1 MSDPKSSRGSNL
13 LRAAFLGCVCIAA
26 GLILV
31 GVALRPGG
39 AGAAPES
46 MTPAAY
52 LKSKDLLL
60 ITIGLSNPQAKP
72 LNGKLAVEV
81 VGADGVVLA
90 SKSQQVELTDAA
102 GAVRFELPAGKIPL
116 DGAELRFQYGNE
128 EQFKVAL
135 KDIMVAKAHETTV
148 SAGQEFHSG
157 SLATVRCGVHGVKSL
172 SETIPL
178 AGADVEIRLKPAAG
192 NEVTLFKGKAG
203 DKGTTDASFK
213 FPSVPE
219 GNYTLIVAT
228 RSDLGEEKLEQPV
241 RVKAESKILLVTD
254 KPLYQPGQEMHIRA
268 LVLRPFD
275 LTPEA
280 QSDLTFEVEDAK
292 GNKVFKKTLKTSE
305 HGIAAVDFQ
314 LADEVNMGDYRIR
327 AILGSKQADKTV
339 AVKKYVLPKFKVEVK
354 ADKRF
359 YLPKETIR
367 VEVQSDYFFGKPT
380 ANAKIKLTASTFDVE
395 FTKFK
400 ELNGTTDEIGHA
412 KFDVEL
418 PASFIGQP
426 LAKGN
431 ALVKLEVKLTDTADH
446 SETATK
452 SYPVSNQ
459 AINVNLI
466 PEAGRLVPGVE
477 NRVFAAATYPDG
489 SPAVK
494 CDVQLWLGNQA
505 KDKPFAE
512 LKTNDAG
519 LAEFKLTPKAEQ
531 FRADNNHF
539 EPRNVEMLG
548 GQVIQVGGGP
558 RQVLDLTA
566 KAKDAKGSTAQATV
580 ALTADPQGD
589 NVLLRLDKAIYK
601 GGDTLNA
608 EVLTT
613 AGMPT
618 VYLDI
623 VRGGQTMLSRW
634 MDAKDGKATHQL
646 DLPANIFG
654 TLEIHAYQ
662 MLATGEVIRDS
673 RVAYVHPKDDLKI
686 EVKAD
691 KDVYLPGAEGQ
702 IRFQV
707 TDSKGKPTPAALGI
721 IIVDEAVYALQDLQ
735 PGMEKVFFTLQ
746 EELLK
751 PQVQV
756 IYKPSDSFDT
766 LVREPQI
773 PADKQQ
779 IAQALLAS
787 VRPKPPARWDVNPAW
802 QRQQQAEAQVQQI
815 GHSLYQYAANGH
827 TFMERAADGKHW
839 QFRADLFKEMSQASL
854 PYNPGAKFLHASL
867 LLDAFGQPLTLAELA
882 KLEKGFTADRL
893 AEATTLQRLQ
903 QAQWSVVNHAN
914 QNQQKLQKNGVW
926 TLPNSTLA
934 DAARQQGLDAKLL
947 KDAWGKEF
955 RLAQRKDKPAQPS
968 GFPQLDQYEVAS
980 AGPDGQFDTA
990 DDVKVASPN
999 DPKLN
1004 WVSWWWLAEPSN
1016 MELKQQQLAGI
1027 QRRVFQL
1034 QRGQMRFRNA
1044 GIAMP
1049 EEALMDRAAAF
1060 GGPVPA
1066 MAPGG
1071 FAGGGIRELRAE
1083 AKGMPLDVKS
1093 EPKKDDGGP
1102 DPRNSGGP
1110 AQPAMRVREYFPET
1124 LLWRPALITDD
1135 QGRLTMPLNFAD
1147 SITTWRL
1154 SASASSKG
1162 GLLGGTTASL
1172 RVFQDFFVDLDLPVS
1187 LTQNDEVAFPVAV
1200 YNYLKA
1206 PQTVKL
1212 ELVQE
1217 AWFELID
1224 EAGATRSLDL
1234 KPNEVTALKF
1244 RIKAKKV
1251 GYQPLTVKAAGSK
1264 MSDAIKRV
1272 VEIVPD
1278 GQKVEVVVSD
1288 KLQGKV
1294 TQRIEIPEHAV
1305 PGASKLIVKVY
1316 PGVMA
1321 QVIEGAEG
1329 MLRMPHGCFEQTS
1342 SSAYPNILVMD
1353 YIKKTRM
1360 SNPQLLAKAEQYL
1373 NIGYQKLLT
1382 FEKQGGGFSWW
1393 PQPEPPLVW
1402 LSAYG
1407 LQEFNDMAKV
1417 YPVDRGVIERTQSWL
1432 MSQQN
1437 KADGTWDKIGGTHG
1451 ESIERM
1457 GDPKLLLTSYVAW
1470 SLLDSGAKAPGLE
1483 KSIEYIRANVKKAE
1497 NPYILALAANALAAW
1512 DAKDDSTFEVLK
1524 RLEKKKVAKPDWQ
1537 AVLFPT
1543 EGQSLAY
1550 ARGDCATIETTALT
1564 TLAMIR
1570 SGQFSNTVN
1579 QAMVYLVKSRDGAGT
1594 WGSTQ
1599 ATILALKALLAG
1611 MGGSKQEGK
1620 ATFSI
1625 LVNGKEAGK
1634 GEVTKD
1640 NADVLQLFD
1649 LKDATKVGVNEIEIK
1664 VQGETNLIYQIVGR
1678 YFEPWKQEAPAKPVI
1693 DVAVAYDRTELST
1706 SDLLKAKATLKYQ
1719 GDQPTYMV
1727 IVDLG
1732 IPPGFTVDP
1741 GDFAEMVGAKKVEKF
1756 SVTSRT
1762 VTLYLGDVKPGDV
1775 KTFDYTLKPKYPIK
1789 AKTPATVA
1797 YEYNTPA
1804 NRAAAKPVEL
1814 TVVEK

>member
-1 MSDPKSSRGSNL
+1 MSEPKTSRASNL
-13 LRAAFLGCVCIAA
+13 LRAVFLGCVCLAA
-26 GLILV
+26 GAVLV
-31 GVALRPGG
+31 NLALRPSG

-52 LKSKDLLL
+52 LKTKDQLL
-60 ITIGLSNPQAKP
+60 ITIGLGNPQAKP
-72 LNGKLAVEV
+72 LSGKLAIEI
-81 VGADGVVLA
+81 VGQDGTVLV
-90 SKSQQVELTDAA
+90 SRSQQVELNEAA
-102 GAVRFELPAGKIPL
+102 GAVRFELPAGRIPVEA
-116 DGAELRFQYGNE
+116 AELRFQYGND
-128 EQFKVAL
+128 EQFKVPL

-148 SAGQEFHSG
+148 RAGQEFHSG

-178 AGADVEIRLKPAAG
+178 AGADVEIRLKPATG
-192 NEVTLFKGKAG
+192 QEVALFKGKAG
-203 DKGTTDASFK
+203 DQGVADAQFK
-213 FPSVPE
+213 VPSLPE
-219 GNYTLIVAT
+219 GNYTLVVAT

-241 RVKAESKILLVTD
+241 RVKAESKIMLVTD
-254 KPLYQPGQEMHIRA
+254 KPLYQPGQLMHLRA

-305 HGIAAVDFQ
+305 HGIAAADFQ

-327 AILGSKQADKTV
+327 ALLGNKQADKTV
-339 AVKKYVLPKFKVEVK
+339 AVKKYVLPKFKIEVK
-354 ADKRF
+354 SDKRY
-359 YLPKETIR
+359 YLPKETVH

-395 FTKFK
+395 FRQFK
-400 ELNGTTDEIGHA
+400 ELNGTTDANGHA

-418 PASFIGQP
+418 PATFIGQP
-426 LAKGN
+426 LAQGN
-431 ALVKLEVKLTDTADH
+431 ALVKLDVKLTDTADH

-452 SYPVSNQ
+452 TYPVSNQ
-459 AINVNLI
+459 AINFSLI
-466 PEAGRLVPGVE
+466 PEGGRLVPGVE

-489 SPAVK
+489 SPTVN
-494 CDVQLWLGNQA
+494 CEVQLWLGNQA
-505 KDKPFAE
+505 KDQPFAT

-531 FRADNNHF
+531 FRQDQNHF

-548 GQVIQVGGGP
+548 GQVVQVGGGP

-566 KAKDAKGSTAQATV
+566 KTKDAKGSAAQTVV

-601 GGDTLNA
+601 GGDTLKA

-634 MDAKDGKATHQL
+634 MDAKDGKASHQL
-646 DLPANIFG
+646 DLPANVFG

-673 RVAYVHPKDDLKI
+673 RVAYVHPRDDLKI

-691 KDVYLPGAEGQ
+691 KDVYQPGADGQ

-707 TDSKGKPTPAALGI
+707 TDSKGQPTPAALGV

-766 LVREPQI
+766 LVREPAM

-779 IAQALLAS
+779 IAQALLAG
-787 VRPKPPARWDVNPAW
+787 VRPKPPARWEVNPAL
-802 QRQQQAEAQVQQI
+802 QRQQQAEAQLQQI
-815 GHSLYQYAANGH
+815 GHSLFQYAGSGLPY
-827 TFMERAADGKHW
+827 MERDGQQWK
-839 QFRADLFKEMSQASL
+839 FRPDLLKEMSQTNL
-854 PYNPGAKFLHASL
+854 PYNPGVKFVHASL
-867 LLDAFGQPLTLAELA
+867 LFDVFGQPLKLADLA
-882 KLEKGFTADRL
+882 RLDQGFTADRL
-893 AEATTLQRLQ
+893 AAALTLQRLQ
-903 QAQWSVVNHAN
+903 QVQWGVVNHAN
-914 QNQQKLQKNGVW
+914 QNQGQLFKNGEW
-926 TLPNSTLA
+926 TITSAVLA

-947 KDAWGKEF
+947 KDAWGTEF
-955 RLAQRKDKPAQPS
+955 RLYKQKAAKPT
-968 GFPQLDQYEVAS
+968 GFPVLDQYEIVS
-980 AGPDGQFDTA
+980 AGPDGQFNTA
-990 DDVKVASPN
+990 DDVKLASPN
-999 DPKLN
+999 DPKVN
-1004 WVSWWWLAEPSN
+1004 WVSWWWLN
-1016 MELKQQQLAGI
+1016 DVNNLELKQQQLAGI
-1027 QRRVFQL
+1027 QRRVFLLERGQL
-1034 QRGQMRFRNA
+1034 RQRGGLGVPVA
-1044 GIAMP
+1044 
-1049 EEALMDRAAAF
+1049 EEVMMDRAAF

-1071 FAGGGIRELRAE
+1071 GFAGGEARELRAMAQFAPKTAE
-1083 AKGMPLDVKS
+1083 A
-1093 EPKKDDGGP
+1093 KKDDGGP
-1102 DPRNSGGP
+1102 PPATEPGGGP
-1110 AQPAMRVREYFPET
+1110 PVMRVREYFPET

-1135 QGRLTMPLNFAD
+1135 QGRVTMPLNFAD

-1172 RVFQDFFVDLDLPVS
+1172 RVFQDFFVDLDLPVT

-1200 YNYLKA
+1200 YNYLKT

-1212 ELVQE
+1212 DLVQE
-1217 AWFELID
+1217 PWFELLD
-1224 EAGATRSLDL
+1224 EAGPTRSLDL
-1234 KPNEVTALKF
+1234 KPNEVTAVKF

-1264 MSDAIKRV
+1264 LSDAIKRV
-1272 VEIVPD
+1272 VEVVPD
-1278 GQKVEVVVSD
+1278 GQKVEVVLSD
-1288 KLQGKV
+1288 KLQGKI

-1305 PGASKLIVKVY
+1305 ADASKLIVKVY

-1342 SSAYPNILVMD
+1342 SAAYPNILVVD

-1360 SNPQLLAKAEQYL
+1360 SNPQLLAKAEQFL
-1373 NIGYQKLLT
+1373 NVGYQKLLT

-1407 LQEFNDMAKV
+1407 LQEFSDMAKV
-1417 YPVDRGVIERTQSWL
+1417 YPVDRGVIERTQNWL

-1437 KADGTWDKIGGTHG
+1437 KADGTWSNIGMTHG

-1457 GDPKLLLTSYVAW
+1457 GDPKLLLTSYVTW
-1470 SLLDSGAKAPGLE
+1470 SLLDSGVKAPGLE
-1483 KSIEYIRANVKKAE
+1483 KSIEYIRTHVKKAE
-1497 NPYILALAANALAAW
+1497 NPYILALAANALAAY

-1524 RLEKKKVAKPDWQ
+1524 RLEKMKVAKPDWQ
-1537 AVLFPT
+1537 AVSFPT
-1543 EGQSLAY
+1543 QGQSLAY
-1550 ARGDCATIETTALT
+1550 ARGDCATIETTALA

-1579 QAMVYLVKSRDGAGT
+1579 QAMVYLVKSRDGSGT

-1625 LVNGKEAGK
+1625 LVNGQEAGK

-1649 LKDATKVGVNEIEIK
+1649 LKEVTKVGVNEVEIK

-1693 DVAVAYDRTELST
+1693 DVNVAYDRTELAT
-1706 SDLLKAKATLKYQ
+1706 SDLLKAKATLKYH
-1719 GDQPTYMV
+1719 GEQPTYMV

-1756 SVTSRT
+1756 SVTART

-1814 TVVEK
+1814 TVVEQK